1 MLGKHSVNEAAFPAR
16 LCFSARKGREHLFSD
31 HHRSHHAL
39 VSLHG
44 HLPSVISLYSLGLD
58 DVKRVTL

>member
-1 MLGKHSVNEAAFPAR
+1 MEGV
-16 LCFSARKGREHLFSD
+16 EHLFSD
-31 HHRSHHAL
+31 HHRSHHVL

-44 HLPSVISLYSLGLD
+44 HLPSVISLYFLGLD